1 MERSA
6 RYSGRKAEM
15 RFLSRPTGTEPPA
28 PPNTI
33 IGVGSSFRGT
43 MMIAGTL
50 RIEGELE
57 GDVLRCERLE
67 IGEHGVMRADIE
79 VKEAVVSGRVY
90 GNIRALGVLEM
101 KAGARVEGDVAAMS
115 VVIEPGVF
123 FTGRCTMLE
132 HGVDSV
138 EIDTERS
145 RPREFARD

>member
-1 MERSA
+1 
-6 RYSGRKAEM
+6 M

-115 VVIEPGVF
+115 VTMEPGVY

-132 HGVDSV
+132 NGSEAV
-138 EIDTERS
+138 ELNADLVRN
-145 RPREFARD
+145 RG

>member
-1 MERSA
+1 M
-6 RYSGRKAEM
+6 
-15 RFLSRPTGTEPPA
+15 
-28 PPNTI
+28 
-33 IGVGSSFRGT
+33 V
-43 MMIAGTL
+43 AGTL

-79 VKEAVVSGRVY
+79 VKEALIAGRVH

-115 VVIEPGVF
+115 VIMEQGVF

-132 HGVDSV
+132 NGSEAV
-138 EIDTERS
+138 ELGGDL
-145 RPREFARD
+145 ARLRG